1 MSNDTM
7 TDDTMSEE
15 PSIESKPVLNGINPD
30 RLAGREY
37 NVTLSYTV
45 EYDVTV
51 AAGPNDE
58 HAITEA
64 KVVANPSGEIK
75 PSDWELIHSDVE
87 VLEDIWMD
95 DVKAPRAAAWLDEPH
110 APSDETYWDD
120 TKHFEN
126 IDCDEDCK

>member
-7 TDDTMSEE
+7 TEETTSEE

-37 NVTLSYTV
+37 KVTLSYTV
-45 EYDVTV
+45 EYEVTV
-51 AAGPNDE
+51 TAGPTDE
-58 HAITEA
+58 HAVNEA
-64 KVVANPSGEIK
+64 KVVANPSGDIT
-75 PSDWELIHSDVE
+75 PSDYELIHSDVE

-110 APSDETYWDD
+110 TPSEHTFWDD
-120 TKHFEN
+120 TQHFDSIEPN
-126 IDCDEDCK
+126 TDK